1 MEITMMKNYK
11 SIRNFYE
18 AMQQKPRQ
26 QEQHGQQSR
35 FRQEEKQDREL
46 SLKKIIDFIKGSK
59 P

>member
-1 MEITMMKNYK
+1 MMKNYK

-26 QEQHGQQSR
+26 SEQHGHYQRPRQQ
-35 FRQEEKQDREL
+35 EKQEAEL
-46 SLKKIIDFIKGSK
+46 SLKKILEFFKGAK